1 MEDLA
6 EKWNSFS
13 LSEREKTGFVLQ
25 RDQQTGEFMLAAQF
39 LTPRF
44 LNMEIMARTL
54 KQLWRSTNGFKIRNQ
69 KDHRA
74 LFVFDNLGDVDWILK
89 KQPWSFDKHL
99 VML

>member
-1 MEDLA
+1 
-6 EKWNSFS
+6 
-13 LSEREKTGFVLQ
+13 
-25 RDQQTGEFMLAAQF
+25 MLAAQF

-54 KQLWRSTNGFKIRNQ
+54 KQLWRSTNGFMIRNQ
-69 KDHRA
+69 KDRRA